1 MNQKDLTYFKELLLK
16 KRREMLS
23 HMDSITSAERENT
36 MKESSGD
43 HSAYAFHMA
52 DQGSDT
58 MEREY
63 NFFYAQRDGK
73 LLSHIERALDR
84 IESGEYGK
92 CRSCHKEISKPRLEA
107 VPHATLCIECK
118 SKGEKLPPES
128 TDEDEEAII

>member
-16 KRREMLS
+16 KRSEMLS

-92 CRSCHKEISKPRLEA
+92 CRSCHNPISKARLEA
-107 VPHATLCIECK
+107 VPHATLCIACK
-118 SKGEKLPPES
+118 SKGEKLPPTS
-128 TDEDEEAII
+128 TDEDEEPIL